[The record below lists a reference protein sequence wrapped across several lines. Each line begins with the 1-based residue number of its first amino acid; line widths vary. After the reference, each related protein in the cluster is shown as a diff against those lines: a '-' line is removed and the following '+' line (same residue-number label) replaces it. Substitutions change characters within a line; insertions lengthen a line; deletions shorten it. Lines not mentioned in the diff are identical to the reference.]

1 MSKRALDDFSTFRP
15 APRVEKRGNTTRAC
29 RLFKMPCG
37 PCIDDGKLSVWKLYV
52 FAVFFFAQIQT
63 NVSMQLVPRHVK
75 VGKTPTT
82 AEQNPRPCTRGV
94 RSRVTCVDQVRF
106 CRTKPCI
113 LTCAACKE
121 IQVYVYKSTKLPLCA
136 CGMYLLLSVV
146 FI

>member
-15 APRVEKRGNTTRAC
+15 APRVEKRGKATRAC
-29 RLFKMPCG
+29 SLFNNVSMMG
-37 PCIDDGKLSVWKLYV
+37 NFLLEIDLFSL
-52 FAVFFFAQIQT
+52 FIFFAQIQT
-63 NVSMQLVPRHVK
+63 NVSMQLVPRRVK
-75 VGKTPTT
+75 VGKTVTT

-121 IQVYVYKSTKLPLCA
+121 IQVYKTASLCLWNVFA
-136 CGMYLLLSVV
+136 VVCGIY
-146 FI
+146 III